1 MISMQET
8 YTIDGKTYPVES
20 YTETP
25 SGQKAP
31 ILDVKWMSSIKW
43 QRMGLEDRLKRP
55 EVYEKYVG
63 EDVPKVIAHLE
74 AWLLENDPEYEA
86 WRETI

>member
-1 MISMQET
+1 MQET
-8 YTIDGKTYPVES
+8 YTIDGKAYPVES

-31 ILDVKWMSSIKW
+31 ILDVKWMSDIKW
-43 QRMGLEDRLKRP
+43 QRMGLEDRLKRA
-55 EVYEKYVG
+55 EIYEKYLN
-63 EDVPKVIAHLE
+63 EDVKKIIAHLE

-86 WRETI
+86 WRKSI

>member
-1 MISMQET
+1 MQET
-8 YTIDGKTYPVES
+8 YTIHGRAYPVGS
-20 YTETP
+20 YTETK
-25 SGQKAP
+25 SGRKVP
-31 ILDVKWMSSIKW
+31 ILDVKWMSDIKW
-43 QRMGLEDRLKRP
+43 QWMGLEDRLKRP

-86 WRETI
+86 WRKTI

>member
-1 MISMQET
+1 MQET
-8 YTIDGKTYPVES
+8 YTIHGKAYPVES
-20 YTETP
+20 YTETK
-25 SGQKAP
+25 SGRKVP
-31 ILDVKWMSSIKW
+31 VLDVKWMSDIKW

-63 EDVPKVIAHLE
+63 EDVSKVIAHLE

-86 WRETI
+86 WRKTI

>member
-1 MISMQET
+1 
-8 YTIDGKTYPVES
+8 
-20 YTETP
+20 
-25 SGQKAP
+25 
-31 ILDVKWMSSIKW
+31 MSDIKW

-86 WRETI
+86 WRKSI

>member
-1 MISMQET
+1 MQET
-8 YTIDGKTYPVES
+8 YTINGKAYPVES

-31 ILDVKWMSSIKW
+31 ILDVKWMSDIKW
-43 QRMGLEDRLKRP
+43 KRA
-55 EVYEKYVG
+55 EIYEKYLN
-63 EDVPKVIAHLE
+63 EDVKKVIAHLE

-86 WRETI
+86 WRKSI

>member
-1 MISMQET
+1 MQET

-31 ILDVKWMSSIKW
+31 ILDVKWMSDIKW
-43 QRMGLEDRLKRP
+43 QEDRLKRP

-63 EDVPKVIAHLE
+63 EDVPKVVAHLE
-74 AWLLENDPEYEA
+74 AWLLGNDPEYEA
-86 WRETI
+86 WRKSI

>member
-1 MISMQET
+1 MQET
-8 YTIDGKTYPVES
+8 YTINGKTYPVES
-20 YTETP
+20 YTETK
-25 SGQKAP
+25 SGRKVP
-31 ILDVKWMSSIKW
+31 VLDVKWMSDIKW

-74 AWLLENDPEYEA
+74 TWLLENDPEYEA
-86 WRETI
+86 WRKTI

>member
-1 MISMQET
+1 MQET
-8 YTIDGKTYPVES
+8 YTINGKAYPVES
-20 YTETP
+20 YTETK
-25 SGQKAP
+25 SGRKVP
-31 ILDVKWMSSIKW
+31 ILDVKWMSDIKW

-63 EDVPKVIAHLE
+63 EDVPKVVAHLE
-74 AWLLENDPEYEA
+74 AWLLGNDPEYEA